1 MVKSSSVAA
10 ARKGAEKPT
19 APKPAAPKRAP
30 ALKPGATGEK
40 PTCRHDDAP
49 ARRRGSVGTLALARA
64 AALFRACGDP
74 ERLRLL
80 ERLSQGEFCVSELA
94 AESGEGLSTVSQ
106 RLRLLRSE
114 GLVSRRR
121 EGKHIYYALSD
132 QHVADL
138 IESALEHALEP
149 HPHAHNGEEDE

>member
-1 MVKSSSVAA
+1 MVKSSSVAT
-10 ARKGAEKPT
+10 ARKGT
-19 APKPAAPKRAP
+19 AAPRTTTKATKAAP
-30 ALKPGATGEK
+30 TGEK

-49 ARRRGSVGTLALARA
+49 ARRGSVGTLALARA

-106 RLRLLRSE
+106 RLRLLRTE

-138 IESALEHALEP
+138 IQSALEHALEP
-149 HPHAHNGEEDE
+149 RSHAHTGEEDE

>member
-1 MVKSSSVAA
+1 MVKSSTVAP
-10 ARKGAEKPT
+10 RKSPLRAT
-19 APKPAAPKRAP
+19 ANGAP
-30 ALKPGATGEK
+30 ASRRSGGEK
-40 PTCRHDDAP
+40 PSGRHDDAP
-49 ARRRGSVGTLALARA
+49 ARRATVGTLALARA

-80 ERLSQGEFCVSELA
+80 ERLSHGEFCVSELA

-106 RLRLLRSE
+106 RLRLLRTE

-121 EGKHIYYALSD
+121 EGKHIYYALAD

-138 IESALEHALEP
+138 IQSALEHAVEP
-149 HPHAHNGEEDE
+149 RAHEHEGENE

>member
-10 ARKGAEKPT
+10 
-19 APKPAAPKRAP
+19 PKRPRATP
-30 ALKPGATGEK
+30 ARPTSGEK

-49 ARRRGSVGTLALARA
+49 ARRTSVGTLALARA

-106 RLRLLRSE
+106 RLRLLRTE
-114 GLVSRRR
+114 GLVGRRR
-121 EGKHIYYALSD
+121 EGKHIYYALAD

-138 IESALEHALEP
+138 IQSALEHALEP
-149 HPHAHNGEEDE
+149 RAHEHHHEGENE

>member
-1 MVKSSSVAA
+1 MGKPPTTAKQA
-10 ARKGAEKPT
+10 GAKAGAKKGAK
-19 APKPAAPKRAP
+19 
-30 ALKPGATGEK
+30 TGET

-49 ARRRGSVGTLALARA
+49 ARRGSSIATLALARA

-74 ERLRLL
+74 ERLRTL
-80 ERLSQGEFCVSELA
+80 ERLSHGELCVSELA

-106 RLRLLRSE
+106 RLRLLRTE

-121 EGKHIYYALSD
+121 EGKHIYYALAD

-138 IESALEHALEP
+138 IGSAIAHAAEP
-149 HPHAHNGEEDE
+149 RHDEEDDA